1 MKKHKKIS
9 GKIMRAILL
18 VNLISLLLV
27 GGIVGLLLNQ
37 NVGGASRDAAEVQ
50 IEAHISE
57 FEQDFSDIESA
68 VSVVVN
74 NIVADVDVDEALGNK
89 QYLQNYKKELTNRLG
104 TLGENSELS
113 RSIYVYFNVAMFDQ
127 EVDIWMLEQEDGSF
141 ALQDSFG
148 MAYYDDYNAW
158 YSEPVDN
165 GATMWTFPYESSAGG
180 LITSYVTSIIID
192 GKIVGLVGM
201 DLYLDDIEAELN
213 ETVLFDSGYLYIM
226 HPDGRTIIH
235 QRMDFG
241 ANILDVDDGNLKFL
255 LDEMNAS
262 LNGFVKYERDDGSN
276 VIAAFGHLNNGWIVA
291 SSIPEKEVLS
301 IVFFITYI
309 LIGIILASGLIAVVV
324 SIVMGRSITKPINA
338 IVEATEK
345 IKDGDFTTVVSVK
358 SNDETMLLAN
368 GLNEMTVSVK
378 DLITEAKHASKDMLD
393 AASNLAAMSEETNA
407 TVDQVAVTVQEISK
421 GTQETANDAET
432 GAEVAADISTQF
444 VNLMENSNAMKEN
457 AELAIDM
464 NKVGLKALS
473 SLKEKSD
480 QSNESNGRVKDAI
493 DNLDQKANDI
503 TDIIQAITSIAEQ
516 TNLLALNASIEAA
529 RAGEA
534 GRGFAVVADEIRKL
548 AESSSEAAD
557 EIRSIIG
564 DIQHVSQDTV
574 LVMNEVRDMNEQQN
588 EALADVNVSFEKIF
602 DSVESISGQIET
614 VASELE
620 SLDIS
625 KNNLVGAVNNI
636 SAISEETAASTEEVE
651 RSMDEQTRAVEQ
663 VASSAERLNE
673 LSSELNRKIEFFKV

>member
-1 MKKHKKIS
+1 M
-9 GKIMRAILL
+9 
-18 VNLISLLLV
+18 
-27 GGIVGLLLNQ
+27 
-37 NVGGASRDAAEVQ
+37 
-50 IEAHISE
+50 
-57 FEQDFSDIESA
+57 
-68 VSVVVN
+68 
-74 NIVADVDVDEALGNK
+74 
-89 QYLQNYKKELTNRLG
+89 
-104 TLGENSELS
+104 GENSDLS

-127 EVDIWMLEQEDGSF
+127 EVDVWMLEQDDGSF

-158 YSEPVDN
+158 YSEPIDN
-165 GATMWTFPYESSAGG
+165 GETMWTFPYESSAGG
-180 LITSYVTSIIID
+180 LITSYITPIVID
-192 GKIVGLVGM
+192 GKTIGLVGM
-201 DLYLDDIEAELN
+201 DLYLDDVEAELN

-226 HPDGRTIIH
+226 HSDGRIIIH
-235 QRMDFG
+235 PRVEFG
-241 ANILDVDDGNLKFL
+241 KNLLEQGDYQFL
-255 LDEMNAS
+255 LDEMNA
-262 LNGFVKYERDDGSN
+262 NQKGFVKYERDDGLN
-276 VIAAFGHLNNGWIVA
+276 VIAGFGHLNNGWIVA

-309 LIGIILASGLIAVVV
+309 LIGIILASGIIAVIV
-324 SIVMGRSITKPINA
+324 SIVMGRSITKPIKA

-368 GLNEMTVSVK
+368 GLNEMTISVK
-378 DLITEAKHASKDMLD
+378 ELITEAKHASKDMLD

-602 DSVESISGQIET
+602 DSVEGISGQIET
-614 VASELE
+614 VATELD
-620 SLDIS
+620 SLDVS
-625 KNNLVGAVNNI
+625 KNNLVSAVNNI
-636 SAISEETAASTEEVE
+636 SAISEETAAATEQVE
-651 RSMDEQTRAVEQ
+651 RSMDEQTKAVEQ